1 MEQFRGNRR
10 RPKRQLARAIERIC
24 SSSSSRDAH
33 TKVLNWKFSQNTIP
47 LQGER
52 EKNVCT
58 IGTGRVIYFVFN
70 LKVCNREGDKIK
82 HPWQAAVCEM
92 CCAVE
97 FGGWWVGGRDALAAG
112 KNFLFRAGVA
122 VENNVSLGAA
132 SIYYLI

>member
-1 MEQFRGNRR
+1 MG
-10 RPKRQLARAIERIC
+10 LVRAV
-24 SSSSSRDAH
+24 SRKSAASLKATGVRDRANFAAAASEAVTGKGSNAH

-97 FGGWWVGGRDALAAG
+97 FGGWWVGGRSGRSGCWEKFPLSRRCRRG
-112 KNFLFRAGVA
+112 K
-122 VENNVSLGAA
+122 
-132 SIYYLI
+132 